1 MMRSM
6 FSGVSGLRNHQLRM
20 DVIAN
25 NVSNVN
31 TIGFKGSR
39 TLFSDVFTQTLMHA
53 SGASE
58 GAGRG
63 GVNPT
68 QVGLG
73 VNLFAIDRMMTQG
86 AFQRTDINL
95 DLAVSGNGF
104 FIVRDAT
111 GVFFTRN
118 GALRRDADD
127 NVVIPSGHHLQGWRV
142 METPGWD
149 PSMGMDTRFTT
160 NRGPVQNI
168 ALTPTDLVSPPVR
181 TLNTTFQGNLNPE
194 VIRGPVEPPET
205 IGPILT
211 GPRIMNMNITDSL
224 GNNHVISAEFQITD
238 NGDDGQTEWLVTLRP
253 PANSGLELAMTGP
266 GVSSG
271 AGGTVNFPLVF
282 NSQGTVVT
290 PGSDGMDVTI
300 TNTMSGTP
308 AAMIGENGTITM
320 HFGGLTQY
328 AQFPGSASVS
338 DVEGLPA
345 GYLVD
350 LAVGQDGTMM
360 GVYSNGDMRPLW
372 QIPLAQF
379 SNPAGLE
386 AVGGSLFRQSANS
399 GVFDGIGNIGVLQG
413 GVLEM
418 SNIDLSA
425 EFTDMIITQRGF
437 QASSRLI
444 TTSDDMLQELV
455 NLRR

>member
-1 MMRSM
+1 M

-111 GVFFTRN
+111 GIFFTRN
-118 GALRRDADD
+118 GAIRRDAND

-142 METPGWD
+142 METAGWD

-160 NRGPVQNI
+160 NRGPVRNI
-168 ALTPTDLVSPPVR
+168 SLTPTDLVSPPV
-181 TLNTTFQGNLNPE
+181 TTQNVKFTGNLNPE
-194 VIRGPVEPPET
+194 VIRGTPVAGTPPYPL
-205 IGPILT
+205 GPILT
-211 GPRIMNMNITDSL
+211 GPRIMNMNVTDTI
-224 GNNHVISAEFQITD
+224 GNIHTINVEMQITD
-238 NGDDGQTEWLVTLRP
+238 DGNDGNTVWEMRLIALESSPWNSPETPIPITFNYHGELVSPTTLSV
-253 PANSGLELAMTGP
+253 NFVNP
-266 GVSSG
+266 GVLTPAASIG
-271 AGGTVNFPLVF
+271 DN
-282 NSQGTVVT
+282 GTVVL
-290 PGSDGMDVTI
+290 
-300 TNTMSGTP
+300 NLQ
-308 AAMIGENGTITM
+308 
-320 HFGGLTQY
+320 GLTQF
-328 AQFPGSASVS
+328 AGLPGSASIH

-399 GVFDGIGNIGVLQG
+399 GTFDGIGNVGVLQG

-418 SNIDLSA
+418 SNVDLSA

>member
-6 FSGVSGLRNHQLRM
+6 FSGVSGLRNHQIRM

-31 TIGFKGSR
+31 TIGFKSSR
-39 TLFSDVFTQTLMHA
+39 TLFSDVFNQTLMSA

-73 VNLFAIDRMMTQG
+73 VNLFSIDRMMTQG
-86 AFQRTDINL
+86 PFQRTDYNL
-95 DLAVSGNGF
+95 DLAVSGSGF

-118 GALRRDADD
+118 GALRRDAND
-127 NVVIPSGHHLQGWRV
+127 NVVIASGHHLQGWRV
-142 METPGWD
+142 IETPGWE
-149 PSMGMDTRFTT
+149 PSMGIETRFTT
-160 NRGPVQNI
+160 NRGPVSDI
-168 ALTPTDLVSPPVR
+168 HLTPTDLVSPPTSTRNV
-181 TLNTTFQGNLNPE
+181 NFVGNLNPE
-194 VIRGPVEPPET
+194 ILRGPANPLDPPGT
-205 IGPILT
+205 LGPIIT
-211 GPRIMNMNITDSL
+211 GPQIMLMNFHDSI
-224 GNNHVISAEFQITD
+224 GNVHTISVRMQITD
-238 NGDDGQTEWLVTLRP
+238 EGADGFTAWDMTLVASPDSPWSSPAGSIEVTFDANGNLVSPQTL
-253 PANSGLELAMTGP
+253 
-266 GVSSG
+266 
-271 AGGTVNFPLVF
+271 
-282 NSQGTVVT
+282 
-290 PGSDGMDVTI
+290 DVTFV
-300 TNTMSGTP
+300 NPASLTP
-308 AAMIGENGTITM
+308 AANIGDGGVITLNF
-320 HFGGLTQY
+320 HGLTQY
-328 AQFPGSASVS
+328 ANFPSSPS
-338 DVEGLPA
+338 IRDIEGAPA
-345 GYLVD
+345 GNLVD
-350 LAVGQDGTMM
+350 LVVGQDGTMM
-360 GVYSNGDMRPLW
+360 GIYSNGDMRPLW

-379 SNPAGLE
+379 SNPSGLE

-399 GVFDGIGNIGVLQG
+399 GPFDGVGSIGVLQG

-418 SNIDLSA
+418 SNVDLSA

-444 TTSDDMLQELV
+444 TTSDDMLAELV

>member
-6 FSGVSGLRNHQLRM
+6 FSGVSGLRNHQIRM

-31 TIGFKGSR
+31 TIGFKSSR
-39 TLFSDVFTQTLMHA
+39 TLFSDVFNQTLMSA

-63 GVNPT
+63 GVNPM

-86 AFQRTDINL
+86 PFQRTDYNL

-104 FIVRDAT
+104 FIVRDNT

-118 GALRRDADD
+118 GALRRDAND
-127 NVVIPSGHHLQGWRV
+127 NVVIASGHHLQGWPV
-142 METPGWD
+142 IETPGWE
-149 PSMGMDTRFTT
+149 PSMGIDTRFTT
-160 NRGPVQNI
+160 NRGPVSDI
-168 ALTPTDLVSPPVR
+168 HLTPTDLTSPPTPTRNV
-181 TLNTTFQGNLNPE
+181 NFVGNLNPE
-194 VIRGPVEPPET
+194 ILRGPADPSATPPQLV
-205 IGPILT
+205 GPIIT
-211 GPRIMNMNITDSL
+211 GPQLMLMNFHDSI
-224 GNNHVISAEFQITD
+224 GNVHTMSVRMQITD
-238 NGDDGQTEWLVTLRP
+238 EGDDGLTTWHMTLQAPENSPWTAPTDPILINFNAMGQLVSPETLDITFV
-253 PANSGLELAMTGP
+253 NP
-266 GVSSG
+266 G
-271 AGGTVNFPLVF
+271 AL
-282 NSQGTVVT
+282 
-290 PGSDGMDVTI
+290 
-300 TNTMSGTP
+300 TP
-308 AAMIGENGTITM
+308 AANIGEGGTITLNF
-320 HFGGLTQY
+320 HGLTQY
-328 AQFPGSASVS
+328 ANFPSTPSIR
-338 DVEGLPA
+338 DIEGAPA
-345 GYLVD
+345 GNLVD
-350 LAVGQDGTMM
+350 LVVGQDGTIM
-360 GVYSNGDMRPLW
+360 GIYSNGDMRPLW

-379 SNPAGLE
+379 SNPSGLE
-386 AVGGSLFRQSANS
+386 AMGGSLFRQTSNS
-399 GVFDGIGNIGVLQG
+399 GPFDGVGSVGVLQG

-418 SNIDLSA
+418 SNVDLSA